1 MLPGPCEPLDFVIPF
16 PKLTHYLL
24 HAEGAAPAKA
34 KFFIKH
40 GFHRTAPTELAQA
53 LWRHAKPE
61 HSRPA
66 RIVPLGRNLV
76 FEGPISTPKGTR
88 PFILSVWHVPADNPR
103 HIARL
108 VTAYPA

>member
-1 MLPGPCEPLDFVIPF
+1 MLSGPCEPLDFVIPF

-24 HAEGAAPAKA
+24 HGEGAAPAKA
-34 KFFIKH
+34 KFFIKQ
-40 GFHRTAPTELAQA
+40 GFHRNAPTELAQA
-53 LWRHAKPE
+53 LCRHAKPE